1 MAEIVFNGNEK
12 MIHLHPYKQGTEE
25 VTVTPMDR
33 VSKESFDNEITR
45 ELVEEFASEN
55 GVFVDSLI
63 NNINEKTYDLID
75 DNLIEEQED
84 TYTIEE
90 QYYQNILK

>member
-1 MAEIVFNGNEK
+1 MLDIDSAKKSKMQKWSDIYWQTRKNRIWNEGYMAEIVFNGNEK

-45 ELVEEFASEN
+45 LNDIIA
-55 GVFVDSLI
+55 
-63 NNINEKTYDLID
+63 K
-75 DNLIEEQED
+75 
-84 TYTIEE
+84 
-90 QYYQNILK
+90 